1 MFNPKVIYQ
10 LNLNQLYKH
19 VINEKRNVI
28 YIGKAPHLCSEC
40 HIHLHIIFFN
50 YLYKFFIFKI

>member
-10 LNLNQLYKH
+10 LNLNQLCRH

-28 YIGKAPHLCSEC
+28 YIGKALYFS
-40 HIHLHIIFFN
+40 IIYINFLF
-50 YLYKFFIFKI
+50 LKFDF